1 MGSKTTKTVKTV
13 KKVKAPAPVKVV
25 KAVKEKKATVKF
37 VSFTLGATIPTQSF
51 GNIQPHLTVEA
62 GSYEDAAAFA
72 FPIIEGLYAK
82 YADVKPGFLGKIT
95 ETVKQV
101 APVAPVAPVA
111 KAAVQ
116 VETAPPAAPTAPEAP
131 KSEFVLKAEKM
142 IGLAMSAEAAIVI
155 QTQVEKSV
163 KIAEA
168 DKPALLA
175 LVLKKRGEFK

>member
-1 MGSKTTKTVKTV
+1 MATKTV
-13 KKVKAPAPVKVV
+13 KKVAAPSPAKVV
-25 KAVKEKKATVKF
+25 KAVKEKKVMAVEEKKITVKF

-95 ETVKQV
+95 ETVKEV
-101 APVAPVAPVA
+101 AVTATVVPVA
-111 KAAVQ
+111 KVAVQ
-116 VETAPPAAPTAPEAP
+116 VETVPTTAPDAV

-142 IGLAMSAEAAIVI
+142 IRLAMSGDAAFAI
-155 QTQVEKSV
+155 QDQIEKSV
-163 KIAEA
+163 KIAEI
-168 DKPALLA
+168 DKPALIV
-175 LVLKKRGEFK
+175 LVLKNRGEFK

>member
-101 APVAPVAPVA
+101 APVAPVA